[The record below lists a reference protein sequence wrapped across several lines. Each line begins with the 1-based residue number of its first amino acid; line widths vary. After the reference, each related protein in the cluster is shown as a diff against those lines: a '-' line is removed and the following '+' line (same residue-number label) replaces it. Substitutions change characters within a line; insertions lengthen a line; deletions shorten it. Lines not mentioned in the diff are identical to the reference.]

1 MAEDLLK
8 SLQNL
13 ENMLS
18 DLAGESLAKP
28 HLDADEMPITE
39 PDSPYCIKHGAY
51 AKVTED
57 CMEAWVF
64 LPEPHKG
71 EDYYSKETIMQFLDE
86 NGIKSGFHTSNI
98 AAIAKKHVYEREIL
112 VARGQAP
119 INGENGYYEFFFD
132 TESHR
137 KPAIRED
144 GTVDYSAMSSL
155 SNVEEGQKIAEY
167 HPAIQP
173 QNGYDVLGREIVTK
187 PSKEMLPLRG
197 KDISNDKDKN
207 IYIAKVSGKIDYK
220 NGAIDIK
227 NVHEVR
233 GDVDNVT
240 GKIEFFGDIHIQGNV
255 GAGVVIRASRNV
267 TIDGVVE
274 SAMIYAGGDVVLSKG
289 IQGNQKGY
297 IAARGNVSA
306 EFIEHCKVEAGG
318 TIRSNSYINSDVYAA
333 EMVMAE
339 GKNGSIIGGIARG
352 LKGISALNIGNEA
365 ETKTFVASGYS
376 AEDYERYVD
385 VFQKETEVQ
394 KKLSD
399 TVDKMT
405 ELLKLKRLGKD
416 ITPEATDRELMN
428 LNEKK
433 DEYFEILDK
442 TRTEKENLTEI
453 IEKGKGSVILAND
466 KIYRGVTV
474 CVEGTK
480 YNVPDNTNFMRY
492 RNEAGRIVPDV
503 IVLN

>member
-18 DLAGESLAKP
+18 DLSGEGLAKP
-28 HLDADEMPITE
+28 HLDSDEIPITE
-39 PDSPYCIKHGAY
+39 PESPYCIKHGAY
-51 AKVTED
+51 AKITED
-57 CMEAWVF
+57 CMQAWVF
-64 LPEPHKG
+64 LPEPRKD
-71 EDYYSKETIMQFLDE
+71 EDFYSKDVVMQFLKE
-86 NGIKSGFHTSNI
+86 NGINAGYHQSNI
-98 AAIAKKHVYEREIL
+98 AAIVKKHVYEREIL
-112 VARGQAP
+112 VAEGKRP
-119 INGENGYYEFFFD
+119 IDGENGYYEFFFD
-132 TESHR
+132 TEQHR
-137 KPAIRED
+137 KPVIRED

-155 SNVEEGQKIAEY
+155 TNVEEGQKIAEY

-173 QNGYDVLGREIVTK
+173 QNGLDVMGREIVTK
-187 PSKEMLPLRG
+187 PSKELLPLRG
-197 KDISNDKDKN
+197 KDISNEKDKN
-207 IYIAKVSGKIDYK
+207 VYYAMVSGKIDYK

-233 GDVDNVT
+233 GDVDYIT
-240 GKIEFFGDIHIQGNV
+240 GKIEFFGDIHIEGNV

-274 SAMIYAGGDVVLSKG
+274 AATIYSGGDVVLAKG
-289 IQGNQKGY
+289 IQGGQKGY
-297 IAARGNVSA
+297 IAAKGNVSA
-306 EFIEHCKVEAGG
+306 EFIEHCKIEAGG
-318 TIRSNSYINSDVYAA
+318 TIRSNSYINADVYAA

-339 GKNGSIIGGIARG
+339 GKNGSIFGGIVRG
-352 LKGISALNIGNEA
+352 LKGVSALNMGNEA
-365 ETKTFVASGYS
+365 EIKTYVSSGYS
-376 AEDYERYVD
+376 AEDYEKYVN
-385 VFQKETEVQ
+385 VFQRETEAQ

-416 ITPEATDRELMN
+416 ITPELTDRELMN

-433 DEYFEILDK
+433 DEYFEALDK
-442 TRTEKENLTEI
+442 TRKEKENLAEI

-466 KIYRGVTV
+466 KIFRGVTI
-474 CVEGTK
+474 CIEGTE
-480 YNVPDNTNFMRY
+480 YSVPENTSFMRY